1 MAPRPR
7 PRPET
12 RPDRLPAGKDP
23 GPGRPQTAPLAALF
37 PAPRPPFAGR
47 ELVIYN
53 ANRKTGVSFKA
64 TQSAGSTDI
73 QTPPLEAGASPAPDA
88 AGDAPELRKTSLVKT
103 AINTYLEEGMTDKNA
118 LYTKVVS
125 ELGVPRPSVRRIARD
140 MRLRDEL
147 LDKVNVLRP
156 AVEARAGAQ
165 A

>member
-1 MAPRPR
+1 M
-7 PRPET
+7 
-12 RPDRLPAGKDP
+12 
-23 GPGRPQTAPLAALF
+23 
-37 PAPRPPFAGR
+37 
-47 ELVIYN
+47 
-53 ANRKTGVSFKA
+53 SFKA
-64 TQSAGSTDI
+64 TKSTGIADVR
-73 QTPPLEAGASPAPDA
+73 QQPGAEAAPAADDA
-88 AGDAPELRKTSLVKT
+88 APAAEDAPELRKTSLVKT
-103 AINTYLEEGMTDKNA
+103 AINTYLEEGVTDKQA

>member
-1 MAPRPR
+1 M
-7 PRPET
+7 
-12 RPDRLPAGKDP
+12 
-23 GPGRPQTAPLAALF
+23 
-37 PAPRPPFAGR
+37 
-47 ELVIYN
+47 VIYK

-64 TQSAGSTDI
+64 TKSTGSVDI
-73 QTPPLEAGASPAPDA
+73 QTPPLEAGAMSAPDV

>member
-1 MAPRPR
+1 M
-7 PRPET
+7 
-12 RPDRLPAGKDP
+12 
-23 GPGRPQTAPLAALF
+23 
-37 PAPRPPFAGR
+37 
-47 ELVIYN
+47 
-53 ANRKTGVSFKA
+53 SFKA
-64 TQSAGSTDI
+64 TKSAGIADI
-73 QTPPLEAGASPAPDA
+73 QQPPGAGAAPAADA
-88 AGDAPELRKTSLVKT
+88 MAEDAPELRKTSLVKT
-103 AINTYLEEGMTDKNA
+103 AINTYLEEGVTDKQA